1 MSDVSAADRAREA
14 ARNCETAGLLAE
26 ADILYRLAVSLELKE
41 RASASASLARV
52 LISAGEL
59 EEARPFAA
67 DGDDPVLMAVLAL
80 EAHDLEKARRLLD
93 EARTRDPFDP
103 RSASAR
109 GRLSF
114 LEKRFAEAVGDLL
127 EAALLRPD
135 GMPDAT
141 DARFLRAGRALVP
154 GQTPA
159 WKEAVSSAHKRLES
173 EARRRSPDLAFP
185 DRTARLVQA
194 LITR

>member
-14 ARNCETAGLLAE
+14 ARNCEAGGLLAE
-26 ADILYRLAVSLELKE
+26 ADILYRLAVSLELEE
-41 RASASASLARV
+41 RAGASASLARV

-59 EEARPFAA
+59 EEARPFAV

-80 EAHDLEKARRLLD
+80 EGHDLEKARRLLD
-93 EARTRDPFDP
+93 EARARDPFDP

-114 LEKRFAEAVGDLL
+114 LEKRFPEAVGDLL

-135 GMPDAT
+135 GMFGHHEFSWSWV
-141 DARFLRAGRALVP
+141 RSLWGK
-154 GQTPA
+154 PA
-159 WKEAVSSAHKRLES
+159 PKTEIAA
-173 EARRRSPDLAFP
+173 
-185 DRTARLVQA
+185 
-194 LITR
+194 